1 VIDKLC
7 RIPSKHALSCK
18 NREKVQMVAGI
29 PGAQAGCIGVHLY
42 CDLAVVLMPVEFLV
56 SILLDLLDLGQGL
69 HHLGQSSCSKTEHGG
84 LRKRHRQRN
93 EKITIWCIFMD
104 VEHDAWAKISHLFLL
119 SRLTCARSFA
129 LSAVGTRRA
138 AILFQILL

>member
-1 VIDKLC
+1 
-7 RIPSKHALSCK
+7 
-18 NREKVQMVAGI
+18 MVAGI

-69 HHLGQSSCSKTEHGG
+69 HHLGQSSCSQTEHSG

-93 EKITIWCIFMD
+93 EEITIWCIFMD
-104 VEHDAWAKISHLFLL
+104 IEHDAWAKISHLFLL
-119 SRLTCARSFA
+119 SRLTCARSSA
-129 LSAVGTRRA
+129 LLRSEPGERRSCTRSFIISLDLRNV
-138 AILFQILL
+138 FRNFCTPR